1 MIKLIFLVLWIPSIL
16 CVKPKWNNAYGEKC
30 DQIFYKWMLK
40 SAKKNIPV
48 CSRKSSLY
56 GNVDLRENIK
66 PSVFRDLTKKEIEGL
81 LDYLY
86 NRSNLN
92 LTIADKAAINTNY
105 IFISEVFLPPKRDV
119 LKHLNKGCVQ
129 PTREARVMI
138 FRGAF
143 SIPDVIEI
151 VVSPL
156 PNPTGYR
163 HVPYRPKSI
172 PFIDRPIDVFDL
184 SITPLLEKIDKVAGK
199 MLYELYGGRLI
210 NCSDRCLSFNVNSQ
224 LTTPLSGV
232 RKRLWFSWLQQFT
245 EHFLLRPLDFAVL
258 REVDNNGNDALIKI
272 WFDGSLF
279 NSLEQTV
286 AYYYTYKAYIIKVP
300 FPTSDKKGDRTVN
313 SRGKPSFKNPLKD
326 PSQVSPDGIRYNID
340 DRHVSYTY
348 WEFDVGMSVFYGPRL
363 NDIRYKGD
371 RIAYEI
377 SLQELAT
384 FYSGDKPQEHV
395 LNFLDT
401 TWKIGALAKYLH
413 PGIDCPNDATFISS
427 SFKVDTQDKPLINER
442 AFCIF
447 EFNTGMPLRRHNGYF
462 KYLHRFYEGVTNV
475 ALIVRTIPTI
485 GIYDYVIDFIFFQNG
500 VIEVKITPTGIV
512 TSSWHE
518 HDNPYSFQVD
528 NNLMSPLHQHLFNLK
543 MDLDIKGTS
552 NRFETIDIEPDVVDN
567 VCHKN
572 RGAKIVQNR
581 FIKRLKQTELQAAY
595 KFNFDYPKLLTFVNN
610 NKKDKFGNS
619 PGYKLLNKGMTKVIR
634 PPNDG
639 NNPAVS
645 WSQYQVAVTKY
656 KDSEPYSSSVYTHSD
671 NPVFTFQEFIDDN
684 EKIVD
689 EDLVAWVTMGMHH
702 VVQKEDIPVT
712 HTPGQSHSTFLIP
725 FNYFDESP
733 GMSAGNAVRLD
744 PVDLNDKTK
753 MVKIDRLGTK
763 SDVDCIPKK
772 TYYDATLKKNPCLAI
787 ECL

>member
-1 MIKLIFLVLWIPSIL
+1 MGNTSTIQRKTKEQKRKHDSATKTHVTKKTIPI
-16 CVKPKWNNAYGEKC
+16 
-30 DQIFYKWMLK
+30 
-40 SAKKNIPV
+40 

-56 GNVDLRENIK
+56 GNVNLKESIK
-66 PSVFRDLTKKEIEGL
+66 PSVFRDLTKKEIVGL

-86 NRSNLN
+86 NRSDLN
-92 LTIADKAAINTNY
+92 LTTADKAAINSNY
-105 IFISEVFLPPKRDV
+105 VFISEIFLPPKRDV
-119 LKHLNKGCVQ
+119 LKHLDTDCVQ
-129 PTREARVMI
+129 PRREARVMI
-138 FRGAF
+138 FRGAI

-151 VVSPL
+151 IVSSL

-163 HVPYRPKSI
+163 HVPYLPKSI
-172 PFIDRPIDVFDL
+172 PFINRPIDVFDF
-184 SITPLLEKIDKVAGK
+184 SIKPLLEKIDRVAGK
-199 MLYELYGGRLI
+199 MLYELYGGRLV
-210 NCSDRCLSFNVNSQ
+210 NCSDLCLSFNVNSQ

-232 RKRLWFSWLQQFT
+232 KKRLWFSWLQQFT
-245 EHFLLRPLDFAVL
+245 EHFLLRPVDFAVL
-258 REVDNNGNDALIKI
+258 REVENNGNDNIIKV

-286 AYYYTYKAYIIKVP
+286 AYFNTYKAYIVKLP
-300 FPTSDKKGDRTVN
+300 YPTSNGKKDRTVN
-313 SRGKPSFKNPLKD
+313 SRGKPSFNRPLKD
-326 PSQVSPDGIRYNID
+326 PSQVSPDGIRYNIN

-363 NDIRYKGD
+363 NDIRYKGE

-384 FYSGDKPQEHV
+384 FYSGDKPQEHI

-413 PGIDCPNDATFISS
+413 PGVDCPNDATFISS
-427 SFKVDTQDKPLINER
+427 SFKVDTQDKPLTNER

-462 KYLHRFYEGVTNV
+462 KYLHRFYEGVANV
-475 ALIVRTIPTI
+475 ALILRTIPTI
-485 GIYDYVIDFIFFQNG
+485 GIYDYVIDFIFYQNG
-500 VIEVKITPTGIV
+500 VMEVKITPTGIV
-512 TSSWHE
+512 TSSWHD
-518 HDNPYSFQVD
+518 HDNPYSFQVN
-528 NNLMSPLHQHLFNLK
+528 NNLMSPLHQHLFNFK

-567 VCHKN
+567 VCHKK

-581 FIKRLKQTELQAAY
+581 FIKRLKQTELEAAY
-595 KFNFDYPKLLTFVNN
+595 TFNFEYPKLLTFVNN

-645 WSQYQVAVTKY
+645 WSQYQLAVTKY

-671 NPVFTFQEFIDDN
+671 NPVINFQEFIDDN
-684 EKIVD
+684 ENIVD

-702 VVQKEDIPVT
+702 VVQKEDLPVT

-744 PVDLNDKTK
+744 PVDRNEKTK
-753 MVKIDRLGTK
+753 TVKIDRLRTK
-763 SDVDCIPKK
+763 SDIECIPKR
-772 TYYDATLKKNPCLAI
+772 TYYDAVLKKNPCLAI